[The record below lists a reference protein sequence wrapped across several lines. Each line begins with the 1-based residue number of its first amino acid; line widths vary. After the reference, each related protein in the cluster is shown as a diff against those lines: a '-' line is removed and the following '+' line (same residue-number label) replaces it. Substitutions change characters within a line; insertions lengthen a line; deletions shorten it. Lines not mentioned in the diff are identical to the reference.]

1 MRLTILLMPA
11 AQPGG
16 AVSTDSQNALW
27 KCLFAASEDDTLQ
40 DVWKRTERK
49 LEKRGQSSR
58 DTPALSNFRFGHLS
72 DKNGAEYDLEDTL
85 GSLFGQKEE
94 ETLFAQQPAVNFPL
108 KRPASSQYPDE
119 TPRKKQRKE
128 PEWELTDAGKEW
140 TPEEDEDLIC
150 GKEEGLSCP
159 AICKKYGIKRPDS
172 SLRNR
177 WRSVL
182 SKRDDVRERLKMP
195 QLRRK
200 RKERSPRVVQESQQ
214 EQETS
219 ETRVSAQNNEDVGD
233 DSNVPQESAHDNAT
247 ANLNEDFLQDQ
258 TKDAERERDPG
269 DETDSHIFIQATPEN
284 DDEKASTT
292 VSQNASGNPRKSNSQ
307 KTQRTVVHVAIPGP
321 SKRPFLGEGRT
332 KQSQLPFTPVTSRQP
347 SRPSSHATEDR
358 ADHAFP
364 TPPDVTPNE
373 HDNPIERSETQV
385 VPSSGA
391 ENQDGPH
398 NSPEEGV
405 DVDLPTGARAAVSGD
420 DMANEN
426 KAVSEDQIAQPAD
439 HMTGDDHDPFEDFQ
453 RLASEA
459 ETPRPP
465 TTGRLRRPTA
475 SLRRHRRRVSSP
487 IAQREIVNHQSSLQ
501 TSERVEELSASENLE
516 PEDVDRETARPS
528 PQRGIP
534 QEESRSYGEHPSPT
548 PIIIAT
554 QYSQTQLSRQRQ
566 LEMMGDDDPDYELKK
581 SDDQVMAEAR
591 IKFPDDEQQ
600 MMRDYHRKTNWRD
613 ISRLVHLAG
622 KYEGDEDKQARIIAR
637 IKALN
642 EDMASNQE
650 KWDIEDGK
658 RPRRKK
664 MQTVQHPDVD
674 GEESADEELVRDEPQ
689 TERVREGIPGSIWS
703 DIEDETFSEDEDS
716 VMAGFEVFGG
726 GETDGYDVLG
736 FGEDRRPPGIDD
748 GDDETE
754 HGSHFQRQ
762 GDNGLPQV
770 HEDNHESDAG
780 EAEAIQDE
788 LSPGAHEIAQH
799 DDGVPSIGTDANDIA
814 GDDSVPQAIKIEDR
828 QPENDTAVRE
838 DLNFDGAV
846 QDADRDSELPLNR
859 TPVISRR
866 LQSPFEENRLVED
879 DVRYACSP
887 DSKALHQPQDLAPK
901 VEYEF
906 NAHISPADRP
916 ESEADLPEYPPWYSA
931 AHVDQEDAHA
941 GAVPISMAENEQD
954 LLPPSNILSSSA
966 KPHKSK
972 SAEKKARYR
981 QKLAARKRR
990 QQLDSEVLPTSEL
1003 SIEESEMRRNQ
1014 KAQRRKERKVEKK
1027 RRRQTARGLSSD
1039 AGIAVV

>member
-11 AQPGG
+11 APPGG
-16 AVSTDSQNALW
+16 AIATDPQKALW
-27 KCLFAASEDDTLQ
+27 KCLFAGSEDDTLQ

-49 LEKRGQSSR
+49 LEKRGQSRR
-58 DTPALSNFRFGHLS
+58 DAPALSDFRFGHLS

-94 ETLFAQQPAVNFPL
+94 ETLFAQQPAANFPL

-140 TPEEDEDLIC
+140 TSEEDEDLIC

-195 QLRRK
+195 PLRRK
-200 RKERSPRVVQESQQ
+200 SKERSTHVVQESQL

-219 ETRVSAQNNEDVGD
+219 ETRVSAQTNEDVGD
-233 DSNVPQESAHDNAT
+233 DCNVPHESAHENAT
-247 ANLNEDFLQDQ
+247 ANLNEDFLQGQ
-258 TKDAERERDPG
+258 TKDTERERDAG
-269 DETDSHIFIQATPEN
+269 DEPDSHIFIQATPEN

-292 VSQNASGNPRKSNSQ
+292 VSQNASENPRKINYQ

-321 SKRPFLGEGRT
+321 SKRLFLGEGRT

-364 TPPDVTPNE
+364 TPPSVTPNE

-391 ENQDGPH
+391 ENQEGPH
-398 NSPEEGV
+398 NSSEEDV
-405 DVDLPTGARAAVSGD
+405 DADLPTGTRAPVPGD
-420 DMANEN
+420 EMANEDN
-426 KAVSEDQIAQPAD
+426 AVSEDQKAQPAD
-439 HMTGDDHDPFEDFQ
+439 HMTDDDHDPFEDFQ

-475 SLRRHRRRVSSP
+475 SLRRRRRRVSSP
-487 IAQREIVNHQSSLQ
+487 IAQREIANHQSPLQ
-501 TSERVEELSASENLE
+501 TSERVEELSPSENLE

-528 PQRGIP
+528 PQREMP
-534 QEESRSYGEHPSPT
+534 PEESRSYGEPPSPT

-554 QYSQTQLSRQRQ
+554 QYSQAQLSRQRQ
-566 LEMMGDDDPDYELKK
+566 LEMMGEDDPDYELKK
-581 SDDQVMAEAR
+581 TDDQVMAEAR
-591 IKFPDDEQQ
+591 IKYPDDEQQ

-622 KYEGDEDKQARIIAR
+622 KYEGDEEKQARIIAR

-658 RPRRKK
+658 RPQRKK
-664 MQTVQHPDVD
+664 MQTLQHPDVD
-674 GEESADEELVRDEPQ
+674 AEESADEELVRDEPQ

-716 VMAGFEVFGG
+716 VMAGFEIFRG

-736 FGEDRRPPGIDD
+736 FGEDRRPSAVED
-748 GDDETE
+748 GDDETAQ
-754 HGSHFQRQ
+754 GIHFQRQ
-762 GDNGLPQV
+762 GDDGLPQV

-799 DDGVPSIGTDANDIA
+799 DDSVPSIRTGADDFAEN
-814 GDDSVPQAIKIEDR
+814 DSVRRAIKIEDW
-828 QPENDTAVRE
+828 QPENDTTVRE
-838 DLNFDGAV
+838 DLNLNGAM
-846 QDADRDSELPLNR
+846 QNADRDSELPLNR

-866 LQSPFEENRLVED
+866 LHSPFEEKRLVED
-879 DVRYACSP
+879 DVRFACSP
-887 DSKALHQPQDLAPK
+887 DSKALHQPQDLAPE

-931 AHVDQEDAHA
+931 AHADQEDAHA
-941 GAVPISMAENEQD
+941 GAVPISMTENDQD

-990 QQLDSEVLPTSEL
+990 QQLNHEMLPTSEL

-1014 KAQRRKERKVEKK
+1014 KAQRRKERKLEKK